1 MISGGLRMFE
11 GQGHQENWTGTLSGF
26 IYHIIIIQEGTSA
39 ADLFILQ
46 HYGLIKKIN
55 KSHDHFYEEILL
67 YFILATFLC

>member
-1 MISGGLRMFE
+1 MFE

-55 KSHDHFYEEILL
+55 KSNDHFYEEILL
-67 YFILATFLC
+67 YFILATVLC